1 MAYSEQKALAG
12 LKEHRA
18 ELAAQLA
25 RVDGA
30 IAALSGGSAKRGRP
44 AKDAKAPG
52 RKRRGMGAAA
62 RAAVS
67 RRMKA
72 YWAKRKKEKAS
83 K

>member
-44 AKDAKAPG
+44 AKDAKLPAESDVAWEL
-52 RKRRGMGAAA
+52 RRERLSA
-62 RAAVS
+62 R
-67 RRMKA
+67 
-72 YWAKRKKEKAS
+72 E
-83 K
+83 

>member
-44 AKDAKAPG
+44 AKAAKAVV
-52 RKRRGMGAAA
+52 RKRRGMSTAAKN
-62 RAAVS
+62 AVS
-67 RRMKA
+67 IRMKA
-72 YWAKRKKEKAS
+72 
-83 K
+83 